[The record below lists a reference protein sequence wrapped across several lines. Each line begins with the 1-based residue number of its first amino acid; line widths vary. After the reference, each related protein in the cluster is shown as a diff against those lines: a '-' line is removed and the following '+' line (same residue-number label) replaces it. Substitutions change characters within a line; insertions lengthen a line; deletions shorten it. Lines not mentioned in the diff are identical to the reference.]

1 MNENYMT
8 YLSAYTAHHN
18 RRVRTYGGNI
28 ITEKEAESHATV
40 KEVKNYYEAL
50 AGSNVSGAYGDQEG
64 TVSVL

>member
-40 KEVKNYYEAL
+40 KEVKQHYYEAL
-50 AGSNVSGAYGDQEG
+50 AGIDSTGD
-64 TVSVL
+64 

>member
-8 YLSAYTAHHN
+8 YLSAYTSHHN

-28 ITEKEAESHATV
+28 ITEKEAESHVTV

-50 AGSNVSGAYGDQEG
+50 AGIDSTGDQQH
-64 TVSVL
+64 

>member
-28 ITEKEAESHATV
+28 ITEKGAESHSTV
-40 KEVKNYYEAL
+40 KEVKNYYEAM
-50 AGSNVSGAYGDQEG
+50 AGIDSTGD
-64 TVSVL
+64 

>member
-1 MNENYMT
+1 MNENYQT

-18 RRVRTYGGNI
+18 RRVRIYGGNI

-50 AGSNVSGAYGDQEG
+50 AGIDSTGDQQH
-64 TVSVL
+64 